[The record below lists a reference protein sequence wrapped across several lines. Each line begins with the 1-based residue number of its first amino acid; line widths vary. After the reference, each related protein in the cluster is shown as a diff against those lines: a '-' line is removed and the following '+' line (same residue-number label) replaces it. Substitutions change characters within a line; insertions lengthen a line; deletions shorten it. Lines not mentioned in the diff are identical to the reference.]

1 MLYLTIFKK
10 QNIKKFLNYKFF
22 KRLCDFTLA
31 CLLLVFFIPI
41 FLFVA
46 FLIKASSRGPI
57 LFIQRRIGKNK
68 REFSC
73 YKFRTMHPEADFM
86 LLEILKSNSNIKK
99 EFESNQKISNDPR
112 ITFIGRYLRYTS
124 LDEIPQIF
132 NIIKGEMSFIGPR
145 PIIKEE
151 IIRYGKKRFEKAFSV
166 LPGMSG
172 LWQVSGRNK
181 LSYKRRIQLDLI
193 YAKNLNLLMD
203 LNIFFRTLGVILLP
217 FDRGA
222 F

>member
-1 MLYLTIFKK
+1 MLSLCFLKK
-10 QNIKKFLNYKFF
+10 NFSKKFLNYKFF
-22 KRLCDFTLA
+22 KRFFDFTLA
-31 CLLLVFFIPI
+31 CILILFFIPI
-41 FLFVA
+41 FILIA
-46 FLIKASSRGPI
+46 FFIKASSRGPV

-68 REFSC
+68 KEFSC

-86 LLEILKSNSNIKK
+86 LQEIMKTNSNFKK
-99 EFESNQKISNDPR
+99 EFESNQKIRNDPR
-112 ITFIGRYLRYTS
+112 ITFVGKYLRYTS
-124 LDEIPQIF
+124 LDEIPQIL

-151 IIRYGKKRFEKAFSV
+151 IKRYGKNFEKAFSV

-181 LSYKRRIQLDLI
+181 LSYKRRVQLDLI
-193 YAKNLNLLMD
+193 YSKNLNLILD
-203 LNIFFRTLGVILLP
+203 LNIFFRTLGVIFFP

-222 F
+222 I

>member
-1 MLYLTIFKK
+1 MF
-10 QNIKKFLNYKFF
+10 QQVFFIKKINKYFFNYKFF

-31 CLLLVFFIPI
+31 CLLIVLFIPI
-41 FLFVA
+41 FILIA

-68 REFSC
+68 KEFSC
-73 YKFRTMHPEADFM
+73 FKFRTMHPEADFM
-86 LLEILKSNSNIKK
+86 LKEILKSNKNIKK
-99 EFESNQKISNDPR
+99 EFESNQKIFKDPR
-112 ITFIGRYLRYTS
+112 VTQIGKFLRFTS
-124 LDEIPQIF
+124 LDEIPQIL
-132 NIIKGEMSFIGPR
+132 NILKGEMSFIGPR
-145 PIIKEE
+145 PIIKDE
-151 IIRYGKKRFEKAFSV
+151 IIRYKNSFEKAFSV

-181 LSYKRRIQLDLI
+181 LSYKRRINLDLI
-193 YAKNLNLLMD
+193 YAKNINFLLD
-203 LNIFFRTLGVILLP
+203 LNIFFRTIGVILLP

>member
-1 MLYLTIFKK
+1 M
-10 QNIKKFLNYKFF
+10 NYKFF

-31 CLLLVFFIPI
+31 CLVIILFIPI
-41 FLFVA
+41 FLIIA

-68 REFSC
+68 KEFSC

-86 LLEILKSNSNIKK
+86 LREILKTNLDIKK
-99 EFESNQKISNDPR
+99 EFESNQKILNDPR
-112 ITFIGRYLRYTS
+112 ITPIGKYLRFTS
-124 LDEIPQIF
+124 LDEIPQIL
-132 NIIKGEMSFIGPR
+132 NILKGEMSFIGPR

-151 IIRYGKKRFEKAFSV
+151 IKRYEDSFEKAFSV

-193 YAKNLNLLMD
+193 YAKNINFLLD
-203 LNIFFRTLGVILLP
+203 LNIFFRTIGVILIP

-222 F
+222 FKIILMENIYF

>member
-1 MLYLTIFKK
+1 MFYILILKKIFL
-10 QNIKKFLNYKFF
+10 KKFLNYKFF
-22 KRLCDFTLA
+22 KRFFDFTLA
-31 CLLLVFFIPI
+31 CILIIFFIPI
-41 FLFVA
+41 FILITF
-46 FLIKASSRGPI
+46 FIKASSRGPV

-68 REFSC
+68 KEFSC

-86 LLEILKSNSNIKK
+86 LQEIMKTNSNFKK
-99 EFESNQKISNDPR
+99 EFESNQKIRNDPR
-112 ITFIGRYLRYTS
+112 ITFVGKYLRFTS
-124 LDEIPQIF
+124 LDEIPQIL

-151 IIRYGKKRFEKAFSV
+151 IKRYGKNFEKAFSV

-181 LSYKRRIQLDLI
+181 LSYKRRVQLDLI
-193 YAKNLNLLMD
+193 YSKNLNLILD
-203 LNIFFRTLGVILLP
+203 LNIFFRTLGVIFFP

-222 F
+222 I

>member
-1 MLYLTIFKK
+1 MTLL
-10 QNIKKFLNYKFF
+10 
-22 KRLCDFTLA
+22 LA
-31 CLLLVFFIPI
+31 CLLIVLFIPI
-41 FLFVA
+41 FIFIA

-68 REFSC
+68 KEFSC

-86 LLEILKSNSNIKK
+86 LKEILKTIQILKK
-99 EFESNQKISNDPR
+99 EFESNQKIINDPR
-112 ITFIGRYLRYTS
+112 ITFIGKYLRFTS
-124 LDEIPQIF
+124 LDEIPQIL

-151 IIRYGKKRFEKAFSV
+151 IIRYGKNFEKAFSV

-181 LSYKRRIQLDLI
+181 LSYKERIQLDLI
-193 YAKNLNLLMD
+193 YSKNINLILD
-203 LNIFFRTLGVILLP
+203 LNIFFRTLGVIFFP

-222 F
+222 I

>member
-1 MLYLTIFKK
+1 MFLKK
-10 QNIKKFLNYKFF
+10 KITKFLLNYKFL

-31 CLLLVFFIPI
+31 CLVIILFIPI
-41 FLFVA
+41 FLIIA

-68 REFSC
+68 KEFSC

-86 LLEILKSNSNIKK
+86 LREIFKTDLGIKK
-99 EFESNQKISNDPR
+99 EFERNQKILNDPR
-112 ITFIGRYLRYTS
+112 ITPIGKYLRFTS
-124 LDEIPQIF
+124 LDEIPQIL
-132 NIIKGEMSFIGPR
+132 NILKGEMSFIGPR
-145 PIIKEE
+145 PIIQEE
-151 IIRYGKKRFEKAFSV
+151 IKRYEDSFEKAFSV

-193 YAKNLNLLMD
+193 YAKNINFLLD
-203 LNIFFRTLGVILLP
+203 LNIFFRTIGVILIP

>member
-1 MLYLTIFKK
+1 MFYLITLKNK
-10 QNIKKFLNYKFF
+10 LTSKFLNYKFF
-22 KRLCDFTLA
+22 KRLCDFSFA
-31 CLLLVFFIPI
+31 CLLIILFIPI
-41 FLFVA
+41 FIFVA

-68 REFSC
+68 KVFSC
-73 YKFRTMHPEADFM
+73 YKFRTMHPEADYM
-86 LLEILKSNSNIKK
+86 LQEMLKTNLDIKK

-112 ITFIGRYLRYTS
+112 ITLIGKYLRYTS
-124 LDEIPQIF
+124 LDEIPQIL
-132 NIIKGEMSFIGPR
+132 NILKGEMSFIGPR

-151 IIRYGKKRFEKAFSV
+151 IKRYDNNFEKAFSV

-193 YAKNLNLLMD
+193 YAKNISFLLD